1 VSVIALPAY
10 GTILN
15 AQGGAI
21 AVGDVIDVADLSA
34 IQYSLS
40 TNINGPVGEL
50 ILEATDSLGLSGQW
64 KLMIEVSG
72 EASLS
77 SGTSGADQLFG
88 SVDVDKIFA
97 LGGDDQILSNAG
109 DDIVY
114 AGSGN
119 DIVYAGKGDDEIYG
133 GGGDDYIDGGSG
145 ADIMMGGPGNDR
157 YIVDHENDLVVET
170 ISRGA
175 GGYDTVETM
184 LSLTALDNIE
194 ALEALGDNDIDLTG
208 NALDNL
214 LVGNA
219 GINNLSGQSGI
230 DIIVGNAGNDTL
242 DGGYGRDK
250 LMGGEGDDI
259 YYVDSRSDVITE
271 SLEQGNDY
279 VFATTSYTLSSHVES
294 LELVGI
300 RAIFAGGNSLDNTLI
315 GNNGNNTLNGG
326 LGADNMNG
334 GIGDDTYIV
343 DNIGDVVIDSAGNDT
358 VKSKINYTL
367 GDGIENLKMLGLL
380 DIQGTGNNL
389 DNTLTGNRGDNLLD
403 GGAGSDYLIGGL
415 GGDGFILSSSNGIDT
430 IIDFDSG
437 VDLVLIDAIEF
448 GLFNKE
454 TFEGYAE
461 GVVKAEDFVVIEKG
475 QSLDSNSDANF
486 IYDKNDGSLSV
497 DVDGAGALDSMQI
510 ASFNMLHSDDLIATD
525 LYVLL

>member
-1 VSVIALPAY
+1 
-10 GTILN
+10 LN
-15 AQGGAI
+15 AQNDVI
-21 AVGDVIDVADLSA
+21 SVGDVINVADLVS

-64 KLMIEVSG
+64 KLMIQVNG

-88 SVDVDKIFA
+88 SVDVDKIFG

-109 DDIVY
+109 DDIIY

-119 DIVYAGKGDDEIYG
+119 DIVYAGLGNDEIYG
-133 GGGDDYIDGGSG
+133 GGGDDYIDGGTG

-157 YIVDHENDLVVET
+157 YIVDNENDLVVET

-175 GGYDTVETM
+175 GGYDTVETE

-219 GINNLSGQSGI
+219 GANNISGQGGI
-230 DIIVGNAGNDTL
+230 DILVGNAGNDTL

-250 LMGGEGDDI
+250 LMGGEGDDT
-259 YYVDSRSDVITE
+259 YYIDSRSDVITE
-271 SLEQGNDY
+271 SLDQGNDH
-279 VFATTSYTLSSHVES
+279 VIATTSYTLSSHIES
-294 LELVGI
+294 LLLVGT
-300 RAIFAGGNSLDNTLI
+300 RAIFAGGNSLDNTLT

-326 LGADNMNG
+326 LGADAMNG
-334 GIGDDTYIV
+334 GTGNDVYIV
-343 DNIGDVVIDSAGNDT
+343 DNIGDIVIDIAGNDT
-358 VKSKINYTL
+358 VKTKINYTL

-389 DNTLTGNRGDNLLD
+389 SNTLTGNRGDNLLD

-415 GGDGFILSSSNGIDT
+415 GGDGFILASSDGIDT

-448 GLFNKE
+448 DLFNKD
-454 TFEGYAE
+454 TLEGYAE
-461 GVVKAEDFVVIEKG
+461 GVVKTEDFVSIEKG

-486 IYDKNDGSLSV
+486 IFDKNDGSLSI
-497 DVDGAGALDSMQI
+497 DIDGAGVLDAVQI
-510 ASFNMLHSDDLIATD
+510 ATFDTYHSDDLIATD
-525 LYVLL
+525 LYILL